1 MKTNS
6 AIEILLQIRKN
17 TVTQLLKHEEKASV
31 IPVGYKN
38 SLIWNAA
45 HNLVTLQLLAYKL
58 SGLNMHVSEEIVEKY
73 KKGTAA
79 KADDNIDI
87 KELITLLENTS
98 IQLNKDYEKGLFT
111 EYSPYETSFGIT
123 LRSIE
128 DVIEFNNVHESVHL
142 GYIMAMAKNL

>member
-38 SLIWNAA
+38 SIIWNAA

-73 KKGTAA
+73 KKGTVA